1 MDAQPLLASMR
12 GRQLE
17 LKGSIPRGRDAAVSF
32 SARRRVRDEDA
43 RRYPLG
49 DDPGGAPGFR
59 AIKND
64 IDDATRIAIGHGQ
77 PARAESAE

>member
-49 DDPGGAPGFR
+49 DDPGGR
-59 AIKND
+59 ARLQSDQK
-64 IDDATRIAIGHGQ
+64 
-77 PARAESAE
+77 